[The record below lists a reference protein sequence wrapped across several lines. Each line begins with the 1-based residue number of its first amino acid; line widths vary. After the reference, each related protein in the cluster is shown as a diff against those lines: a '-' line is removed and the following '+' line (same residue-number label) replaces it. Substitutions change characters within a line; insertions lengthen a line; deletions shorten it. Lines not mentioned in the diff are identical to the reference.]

1 MFKCCIY
8 SVGLLVGE
16 VCLLFYD
23 VIVILVILKY
33 NIEVLYDMY
42 FDWMYECY
50 YYSIEGKW
58 KIEVGYCFSRL
69 FCSVECIYRKFC
81 KY

>member
-33 NIEVLYDMY
+33 NIEVLYDMILI
-42 FDWMYECY
+42 ECMNV
-50 YYSIEGKW
+50 I
-58 KIEVGYCFSRL
+58 IIV
-69 FCSVECIYRKFC
+69 
-81 KY
+81 

>member
-1 MFKCCIY
+1 MYCIY
-8 SVGLLVGE
+8 SVGLLLGV

-33 NIEVLYDMY
+33 NIEVIYDMY
-42 FDWMYECY
+42 FNWMYECY

-58 KIEVGYCFSRL
+58 EIEVGYYFRRL
-69 FCSVECIYRKFC
+69 FGSV
-81 KY
+81 